1 MGTCCKALKEN
12 ICSGAS
18 SPPENYVDSVG
29 LEGIKCL
36 FCRQNIKVSSSANKA
51 PFKKAFCDS
60 CLGLLVQGTSTGCYT
75 VNGEKLSRSNADPG
89 RAIKV
94 SAA

>member
-60 CLGLLVQGTSTGCYT
+60 CLGPVQGTLTGCRT
-75 VNGEKLSRSNADPG
+75 GNGGKLSIR
-89 RAIKV
+89 
-94 SAA
+94 